1 MARPR
6 RKKTTKHKA
15 KPAAPSTLSPETF
28 GRWLSPTTIL
38 IGITVLIAVCYLPLL
53 RYFFAQDDFM
63 LLNAS
68 AYHLG
73 EELARTFGAVP
84 HHFRPLT
91 EFLYFAGAYKVFG
104 LNATPY
110 HIVSLLIHLCNTWL
124 VYLLLRRLRVSS
136 ASALVAT
143 ALFGLSVAWFHVVGW
158 ITCIQQLVPQS
169 FALLCLLFAVDAL
182 RDGSASRWALSIAA
196 YLLALFSYEQQV
208 LLPLSILLIAVF
220 GLAGE
225 GVSVRDSAKKLWP
238 YFAVLAI
245 YLAVRLFWK
254 GMPGEGRSEFVYG
267 LNIIDN
273 LMTYLGGMTDFW
285 PAVTGLITYESYEL
299 RLTHIFLGGLIV
311 YQRQKGRWREVVFGV
326 VFMVTMILP
335 ALFLVRHYYYY
346 HTYAAS
352 FGAIYL
358 LALTFDDG
366 FEWLE
371 RRFRLGAPQLRLTIA
386 AALVVAIAGLSF
398 WKVRA
403 NERLLDTG
411 EYPNY
416 SFVLKRAT
424 LARKAYDGLMAKAGN
439 MEGVREVQ
447 LLYGNPSEITDDGFV
462 PFMWALAHGDAVNIF
477 FDEPDL
483 DVSMEP
489 RVGTDPNVFETPERR
504 LFYYDQS
511 GNIYTAAEVL
521 GARKVEAAPAE

>member
-1 MARPR
+1 MARQK
-6 RKKTTKHKA
+6 RKRSTKRKA
-15 KPAAPSTLSPETF
+15 KPAAPATPLPE
-28 GRWLSPTTIL
+28 GRWLNPGTIL
-38 IGITVLIAVCYLPLL
+38 IGITILIVVCYLPLL

-73 EELARTFGAVP
+73 EELARTFGAIP
-84 HHFRPLT
+84 YHFRPLT

-124 VYLLLRRLRVSS
+124 VYLLLRRLRVS
-136 ASALVAT
+136 AAPALVAT
-143 ALFGLSVAWFHVVGW
+143 ALFGLSVAWFHIVGW

-182 RDGSASRWALSIAA
+182 RHGSASRWALSITA
-196 YLLALFSYEQQV
+196 YVLALFSYEQQA

-225 GVSVRDSAKKLWP
+225 RVSIRDSVKRLWP
-238 YFAVLAI
+238 YFAVLAVYI
-245 YLAVRLFWK
+245 AVRLLWK
-254 GMPGEGRSEFVYG
+254 GMPDEGRSKFVYG
-267 LNIIDN
+267 INVIDN

-285 PAVTGLITYESYEL
+285 PTVTGLITYESYEF

-311 YQRQKGRWREVVFGV
+311 YQRQRGRWREVVFGV
-326 VFMVTMILP
+326 IFLLTMILP
-335 ALFLVRHYYYY
+335 TLFLVRHYYYY

-358 LALTFDDG
+358 LALTLEDA
-366 FEWLE
+366 FEWLK
-371 RRFRLGAPQLRLTIA
+371 RRFGMGTLQLRLAIA
-386 AALVVAIAGLSF
+386 SALIVVIAGLSF

-403 NERLLDTG
+403 NERLLDTQ

-424 LARKAYDGLMAKAGN
+424 LAKQAYEDLMAKAGN

-447 LLYGNPSEITDDGFV
+447 LLYGDPTEITDQGFV
-462 PFMWALAHGDAVNIF
+462 PFMWALAHGDAVNMF
-477 FDEPDL
+477 FDKPDL
-483 DVSMEP
+483 EVSMEP
-489 RVGTDPNVFETPERR
+489 RFGTDPVSFETPERR

-511 GNIYTAAEVL
+511 GNIYTATEVL
-521 GARKVEAAPAE
+521 RARKTDAAPTDD